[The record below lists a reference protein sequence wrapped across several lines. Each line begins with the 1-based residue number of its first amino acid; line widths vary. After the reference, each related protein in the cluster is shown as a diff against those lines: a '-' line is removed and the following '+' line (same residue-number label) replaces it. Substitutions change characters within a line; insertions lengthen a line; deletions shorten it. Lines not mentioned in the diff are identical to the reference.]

1 MICLS
6 SHLSRIISLRII
18 AVRSKPFVPIMMQ
31 RNYGRVINVSS
42 GGGSFGEGL
51 GPAAYAVSKAALNA
65 LTVKVAQAAQGD
77 VKVNAM
83 CPGWVRT
90 DIGGIQRSSLVR
102 GGRGQFGLARD
113 PCGRRSQWWLFPGPE
128 AYPLVGEIEVV
139 TMQWFRRSAV
149 GDQTIPC

>member
-77 VKVNAM
+77 VEGQRHV
-83 CPGWVRT
+83 PG
-90 DIGGIQRSSLVR
+90 
-102 GGRGQFGLARD
+102 
-113 PCGRRSQWWLFPGPE
+113 
-128 AYPLVGEIEVV
+128 VG
-139 TMQWFRRSAV
+139 
-149 GDQTIPC
+149 